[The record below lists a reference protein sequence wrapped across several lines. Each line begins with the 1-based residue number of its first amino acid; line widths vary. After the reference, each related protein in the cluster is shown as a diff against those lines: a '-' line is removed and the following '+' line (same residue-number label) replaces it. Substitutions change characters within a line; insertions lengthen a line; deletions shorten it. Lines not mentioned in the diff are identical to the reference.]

1 MTSRS
6 PLKPERW
13 LQIEDLFHRAVEC
26 DGSQRDLLLDQACN
40 GDLELRRAVEA
51 LISSDPGARYRVQEA
66 VDSEV
71 HDLGF
76 SLVGEVVSHY
86 RILGGLGGGGM
97 GLVYRAEDIKLGRQV
112 ALKFLP
118 EDSATE
124 PSALARF
131 EREARAASALEH
143 PNICPIYEFG
153 EHEGRTFLV
162 MPLLQGQTL
171 KELLKTDKSHS
182 LGTITHS
189 PRKSSRPLPLDQVL
203 DFGIQIANGLQAA
216 HAKGIVHRDIKPA
229 NIFVTD
235 QREAKILDFGL
246 AKLARDTNDQVDE
259 LGSKI
264 SSRRVSGNTQRS
276 ETPDPYLSR
285 TGVAMG
291 TAGYMSPEQAR
302 GETIDARSDIF
313 SFGLVLYE
321 MSTGHRAFDGDT
333 GPALHN
339 AILTQTAVA
348 AKQLNP
354 QLPGKLS
361 LIISKAL
368 EKDRAARYQSIT
380 DLRSDLE
387 TVQRQLRPG
396 QPYWW
401 LAAGAGALVL
411 LMSSV
416 LVSRHLPSKGVS
428 PDVRFRQLTINSSDN
443 PVTSGSISPDGN
455 FLAYVDLQGIHLK
468 TIDSSRTETIIQP
481 AELRKD
487 GVNWEII
494 DLAWFPDSTRFV
506 ANAHPASEAQSAWSS
521 RSTDVWLF
529 SRNNEAPQKLREH
542 AVAWSVSPDGSF
554 VSFGTRTGKLG
565 ERELWLMSSIGLYA
579 RMLLDTDENSSISGI
594 LWTPDSQR
602 QIYVRTDAKGDSFWS
617 LDIHGGTARP
627 FATASE
633 FPKKTRGDIVFLPG
647 GQLIFQVT
655 ALNAGFTSVA
665 DTCDFWTMRFDM
677 NTGKV
682 TDKPKRLTNGVGG
695 CISAANA
702 TSDGKRVSFL
712 QSAGDHGTT
721 YIADLDR
728 GGTRI
733 RNSRHF
739 TLEDADDSVTGW
751 FADSKTL
758 LIGENRGDHYG
769 LFKQSLDSEIA
780 EPIAPAV
787 ADGLLEDYMPSFDQ
801 KWIIALVWP
810 VSGDPRDASTPHSLV
825 RVPAT
830 GGSPQQIFQVV
841 RPGPFSCAR
850 TKSICVIPEQTADHK
865 QMVVTSFDPIKG
877 RQREVA
883 RFDLS
888 RDIDVTVENILCAI
902 SPDGSRL
909 AITRSPE
916 GPIEIHPLGGGATVT
931 IPVGRSRRLFGL
943 AWAPD
948 QNGFFL
954 ESHAEDSAELLHTDM
969 RGNTSTLW
977 KKRGTSARAGGVP
990 SPDGK
995 HIAIYDMQ
1003 RSANMWMMEN
1013 F

>member
-1 MTSRS
+1 M
-6 PLKPERW
+6 KPERW

-26 DGSQRDLLLDQACN
+26 EGTQRDLLLDQACN
-40 GDLELRRAVEA
+40 GDLELRREVEA
-51 LISSDPGARYRVQEA
+51 LISSDPRARYRVQEA
-66 VDSEV
+66 VDSEL

-76 SLVGEVVSHY
+76 SLVGKVVSHY

-124 PSALARF
+124 PLALARF

-143 PNICPIYEFG
+143 PKICPIYEFG

-182 LGTITHS
+182 LGTITRS
-189 PRKSSRPLPLDQVL
+189 PRKSSRPLPVAQVL

-339 AILTQTAVA
+339 AILTQTAVP

-354 QLPGKLS
+354 QVPGKLS

-368 EKDRAARYQSIT
+368 EKDRASRYQSIT

-387 TVQRQLRPG
+387 TLQRQLRPG
-396 QPYWW
+396 KPYWW
-401 LAAGAGALVL
+401 LAAGVVVLVL
-411 LMSSV
+411 AISSV
-416 LVSRHLPSKGVS
+416 LVSKHLPSSKGVS
-428 PDVRFRQLTINSSDN
+428 PDVTFRQLTINSSDN
-443 PVTSGSISPDGN
+443 PVTSGSISPNGN
-455 FLAYVDLQGIHLK
+455 FLAYVDPQGIHVK
-468 TIDSSRTETIIQP
+468 TIDSSTTTTIVQP

-487 GVNWEII
+487 SVNWEII

-506 ANAHPASEAQSAWSS
+506 ANAHPASEAQLAWSS

-529 SRNNEAPQKLREH
+529 SRNNEAPRKLREH

-554 VSFGTRTGKLG
+554 ISFGTNIGKFG
-565 ERELWLMSSIGLYA
+565 ERELWLMSSTGSSA
-579 RMLLDTDENSSISGI
+579 RMLFDTDENSSVGGFA
-594 LWTPDSQR
+594 WTHDSQR
-602 QIYVRTDAKGDSFWS
+602 QMYVRTDANGDTFWS
-617 LDIHGGTARP
+617 RDIHGGPATP
-627 FATASE
+627 FAVASE
-633 FPKKTRGDIVFLPG
+633 FPKNTRGDIAVLPG
-647 GQLIFQVT
+647 GQLLFQVA
-655 ALNAGFTSVA
+655 ALNAGFTPVA
-665 DTCDFWTMRFDM
+665 DSCDFWTMRLDI

-682 TDKPKRLTNGVGG
+682 IDKPKRLTNGIGG
-695 CISAANA
+695 CVSAVDA
-702 TSDGKRVSFL
+702 TSDGKRVAFL
-712 QSAGDHGTT
+712 QSTGDHGTT
-721 YIADLDR
+721 YIAELDR

-758 LIGENRGDHYG
+758 LIGANRGDHYG
-769 LFKQSLDSEIA
+769 LFKQSLDSEIS

-787 ADGLLEDYMPSFDQ
+787 AGGLLEHYMPSFDQ

-810 VSGDPRDASTPHSLV
+810 VSGDPKDASTPHSLV
-825 RVPAT
+825 RVPAA
-830 GGSPQQIFQVV
+830 GGNPQQLFQVV

-850 TKSICVIPEQTADHK
+850 TKPLCVIPEQTADHK
-865 QMVVTSFDPIKG
+865 QMVVTSFDPIRG
-877 RQREVA
+877 RGREIA

-888 RDIDVTVENILCAI
+888 RDIDITVENILCAI

-916 GPIEIHPLGGGATVT
+916 GPIEIHPLEGGSTLMV
-931 IPVGRSRRLFGL
+931 PVRGSRQLFGL

-954 ESHAEDSAELLHTDM
+954 ESHTGDTAELLHIDM

-977 KKRGTSARAGGVP
+977 KRRGTSARAGGVP

-995 HIAIYDMQ
+995 HIAIYEMQ
-1003 RSANMWMMEN
+1003 RPANMWMMEN